1 MPRVKESVENLLS
14 LNVSTADILAQN
26 AQVVRNLYGKHTLIG
41 NHRTLLTALD
51 VSNIKNVMLR
61 KNWDINVRE
70 DAAKN
75 LERFLGPDA
84 NQTELKDACLHY
96 QPRTKDSRLEII
108 ISTKEQQ
115 KFAWKYGHQNLIL
128 LDGTFGVSKHKLLLF
143 IMMVIDEN
151 NKGIPITFILF
162 TPPPHNRLT
171 AAGYDSKILER
182 LLTIFRDRIS
192 AIHNEGLD
200 NPITFTPR
208 VAMTDTDVKERGPL
222 SRVWPGIF
230 LLLCYFHL
238 SQCWRNEMNKQ
249 LDRGG
254 DDSAI
259 LQRQTL
265 RAYLRSVL
273 KEVWLMDE
281 QEEVIQQFIV
291 GRKVSLEGLV
301 NRAGS
306 LSHDTQNVLTGAV
319 GFLTYMEKKWAGN
332 LLYSWSLNGRKKAA
346 DI

>member
-1 MPRVKESVENLLS
+1 
-14 LNVSTADILAQN
+14 
-26 AQVVRNLYGKHTLIG
+26 
-41 NHRTLLTALD
+41 
-51 VSNIKNVMLR
+51 
-61 KNWDINVRE
+61 
-70 DAAKN
+70 
-75 LERFLGPDA
+75 
-84 NQTELKDACLHY
+84 
-96 QPRTKDSRLEII
+96 
-108 ISTKEQQ
+108 
-115 KFAWKYGHQNLIL
+115 
-128 LDGTFGVSKHKLLLF
+128 
-143 IMMVIDEN
+143 MMVIDEN

-162 TPPPHNRLT
+162 TPPPHNCLT

-249 LDRGG
+249 LGRGG
-254 DDSAI
+254 DDRAI

-265 RAYLRSVL
+265 RVYLRSVL

-281 QEEVIQQFIV
+281 QEEVI
-291 GRKVSLEGLV
+291 SNSLLEG
-301 NRAGS
+301 R
-306 LSHDTQNVLTGAV
+306 
-319 GFLTYMEKKWAGN
+319 Y
-332 LLYSWSLNGRKKAA
+332 
-346 DI
+346 